1 MLFIAASSGIIW
13 NLVIYI
19 INIEVKRI
27 PPTRLNLKDKARRI
41 KTIPKYI
48 GFLEYLKTPLIT
60 KELALFIFIGLIVVC
75 SALNDLTA
83 DIRINGPR
91 IMKNKLRI

>member
-1 MLFIAASSGIIW
+1 MKEFS
-13 NLVIYI
+13 NK
-19 INIEVKRI
+19 IE
-27 PPTRLNLKDKARRI
+27 PKDKARRI

-83 DIRINGPR
+83 DIRINGPS
-91 IMKNKLRI
+91 IMKISQEHEILYCLCLGIYF